1 MLITPLNSVKKF
13 NEKCNSNTQDD
24 YIIPPDFFDVPKPLV
39 LAEILYCPRN
49 ETLSKRFVKKFHEFT
64 NNSCKIRIKWITKKV
79 KQLFKLK
86 SKNPHPSCVIYEGV
100 CVCEQTYI
108 GETRRN
114 VELRWEEH
122 ENTSKDSKPAK
133 HLKENLGHKFFWKI
147 LFAAPE
153 DKQIQKILE
162 ASEIML
168 KRPSLNEQ
176 IESKKLLLY

>member
-1 MLITPLNSVKKF
+1 MKN
-13 NEKCNSNTQDD
+13 NGNTQDD

-39 LAEILYCPRN
+39 LAEIPYCPRN
-49 ETLSKRFVKKFHEFT
+49 ETLSKRFIKKFHEFT
-64 NNSCKIRIKWITKKV
+64 NNSYEIRIKWITKKV

-122 ENTSKDSKPAK
+122 ENTSKDSEPAK
-133 HLKENLGHKFFWKI
+133 HLKENL
-147 LFAAPE
+147 
-153 DKQIQKILE
+153 
-162 ASEIML
+162 S
-168 KRPSLNEQ
+168 PSFPGRFCLQHQRTNR
-176 IESKKLLLY
+176 SVRFLKLLKSR